1 MTLGAGRE
9 EMDLRSYLELFLF
22 DVQKQRQKVGSLSG
36 GERARVALAKVL
48 RQGANL
54 LVFDEPTND
63 LDLQTLSALEDL
75 LERYEGAVL
84 VVTHDRAFLDNVAT
98 AILAFEPCGAR
109 APARITRYA
118 GGYQDYVLQRA
129 RETPAAAAASAVAAS
144 ASPAL
149 VPAAPSAKPKSGLT
163 YAERLELEGIVDA
176 IDAAEKQVAELEAAL
191 ADPSLYA
198 TRGAE
203 VAPLRARL
211 EAATAVAASL
221 VARWEALEEKKIP
234 PT

>member
-1 MTLGAGRE
+1 VVTLGAGRE

-22 DVQKQRQKVGSLSG
+22 DAQKQRQKVGSLSG

-54 LVFDEPTND
+54 IVFDEPTND
-63 LDLQTLSALEDL
+63 LDLQTLAALEDL
-75 LERYEGAVL
+75 LEGYEGAVL

-98 AILAFEPCGAR
+98 AILAFEPSGGQG
-109 APARITRYA
+109 PARITRYA

-129 RETPAAAAASAVAAS
+129 RETSPPVAAVEPT
-144 ASPAL
+144 SP
-149 VPAAPSAKPKSGLT
+149 PAPSAPPAKPKTTGLT

-176 IDAAEKQVAELEAAL
+176 IDAAEKRVAEVEAAL

-211 EAATAVAASL
+211 EAATAEAARL
-221 VARWEALEEKKIP
+221 VARWEALERKKLP
-234 PT
+234 PK